1 MSNLSLIKASTIP
14 VTWLKPFQ
22 PIPHWVECRWSDSE
36 QHILNIQKQLKSD
49 FHLFSHIQESLEKLN
64 LLKNYF
70 VWIKTKENTLR
81 LDLFSI
87 YSDCLRLGKLSQENL
102 KMDQEVHISFMSKRG
117 PFIKKT
123 LGECLNPQV
132 YQEMAQNLV
141 LNNLI
146 PIRKFRLRMKVKLLA
161 EFGQNYS
168 DSTLI
173 DLHQLSSEGMLL
185 TTQKNIM
192 THDDPLRLLINPSA
206 LDLWLD
212 DKNTESSFDQSLF
225 TLKKD
230 FFLKISTLDLI
241 EQKPFYREE
250 SKRYYF
256 LPLKCIPESNP
267 YFFNFCQEL
276 LLLSRG
282 KYQLTLS

>member
-64 LLKNYF
+64 TLKNYF
-70 VWIKTKENTLR
+70 VWIKTKESTLR

-87 YSDCLRLGKLSQENL
+87 YSDCLRLGKLSQDNL
-102 KMDQEVHISFMSKRG
+102 KMDQQVHISFMSKRG

-161 EFGQNYS
+161 EFGQNFS

-173 DLHQLSSEGMLL
+173 NFHQLSSEGMLL
-185 TTQKNIM
+185 TSEKNIM

-212 DKNTESSFDQSLF
+212 DKNKESSLDQSLF

-230 FFLKISTLDLI
+230 FFLKFFTLDLI
-241 EQKPFYREE
+241 EQKPFYRDQN
-250 SKRYYF
+250 KRYYF